1 MAAADGN
8 YSLFD
13 AIIARAPLVAIQT
26 VVEDRPQSVQD
37 KPTRRA
43 GRRSLE
49 WATGSTALHLA
60 ILHGLSDAAV
70 LFLYRCHPPN
80 LRERDATGCIPLHY
94 LERNYRR
101 GGENELSLET
111 IQHLVREWP
120 ESLQQTNDKHQLVLH
135 SAAANENLPLEVFR
149 FLVDSHPRAIR
160 EKDVWGRTPL
170 LTAVAWG
177 APTIDRVR
185 YLMEQFPPALRE
197 RDNDGNL
204 PIHAAANNRS
214 LSVGHIRCLV
224 EGWPD
229 SVRDRHG
236 HGQLP
241 LHLAAGRTSHAH
253 SLPIVRYLLEMYP
266 ESIRDGADEGG
277 ENGYLAVHAAIHNA
291 APHELIRLLVLR
303 YPECLEVW
311 TEAGCLALHIAVSN
325 EASVETLA
333 FLVEQSPQA
342 VREVERDGYG
352 CIALHSAAV
361 RPGNPP
367 SALRLL
373 LGVWPESVLFR
384 NGVGRTAL
392 HICANDDRIREGT
405 AKFEAMQLLVE
416 QGPGALRMHDAFGK
430 TPLQTLLTRKD
441 PDLPVVR
448 YLVEAWPRSVL
459 VPTADGESYA
469 LFLAAANSDIK
480 LDVLYYLVK
489 QWPGHYF
496 VRQR

>member
-13 AIIARAPLVAIQT
+13 AIIARAPLVAIRT

-70 LFLYRCHPPN
+70 LFLYLCHPPN

-111 IQHLVREWP
+111 IQHLVSEWP
-120 ESLQQTNDKHQLVLH
+120 ESLQQTNNKHQLVLH
-135 SAAANENLPLEVFR
+135 TAAANENLPLEVIR
-149 FLVDSHPRAIR
+149 FLVDSHPRAVR

-170 LTAVAWG
+170 LAAVAWG
-177 APTIDRVR
+177 APTIERVR

-204 PIHAAANNRS
+204 AIHASAGNDS
-214 LSVGHIRCLV
+214 LPVGHIRCLV
-224 EGWPD
+224 EGWPA
-229 SVRDRHG
+229 SVRERRGDMY
-236 HGQLP
+236 LP
-241 LHLAAGRTSHAH
+241 LHRVAGRSRHAH

-266 ESIRDGADEGG
+266 ASIRDGADEGD
-277 ENGYLAVHAAIHNA
+277 ENGYLAVHAAIHIA
-291 APHELIRLLVLR
+291 APHELVRLLVLR

-311 TEAGCLALHIAVSN
+311 TEAGCLALHMAVSS
-325 EASVETLA
+325 EISFETLA

-352 CIALHSAAV
+352 GIALHSAAV
-361 RPGNPP
+361 RPDTPP

-373 LGVWPESVLFR
+373 LGVWPDRSSFGTAWDGRRCTFVPTMTESARARPSSRRCNYWSRRGPV
-384 NGVGRTAL
+384 
-392 HICANDDRIREGT
+392 RIRTSPWSGTSSRRGPNRSWCPPPT
-405 AKFEAMQLLVE
+405 AKA
-416 QGPGALRMHDAFGK
+416 
-430 TPLQTLLTRKD
+430 TPCSWR
-441 PDLPVVR
+441 R
-448 YLVEAWPRSVL
+448 
-459 VPTADGESYA
+459 PTPTS
-469 LFLAAANSDIK
+469 NWTSCTT
-480 LDVLYYLVK
+480 
-489 QWPGHYF
+489 W
-496 VRQR
+496 